1 MPYLVSKTF
10 AGCDYTLADG
20 KKISVNGGCAL
31 NEISAADFAALKK
44 QYPIVDE
51 LLQKG
56 VYVYGESQE
65 ASAKAAKKGVDEVK
79 QETADKQEAAQKA
92 NAAKTNIKVK
102 AEK

>member
-10 AGCDYTLADG
+10 AGADYTLADG
-20 KKISVNGGCAL
+20 KVIKVNGGCAL
-31 NEISAADFAALKK
+31 NEVSAADFAALKK
-44 QYPIVDE
+44 QYAIVDE

-56 VYVYGESQE
+56 VYVYSDSQE
-65 ASAKAAKKGVDEVK
+65 TSAKAAKKGVDEVK
-79 QETADKQEAAQKA
+79 QQTADKQEAAQKA